1 MPSSLVQPDP
11 QLARALRRL
20 RTERGMSQEAVARK
34 ADLSTGAYAKIER
47 GETSP
52 AWTTVRQIATAY
64 ELTIAQLAA
73 EVTKEK

>member
-1 MPSSLVQPDP
+1 VPSSLVQPDP
-11 QLARALRRL
+11 QLSRALRRL
-20 RTERGMSQEAVARK
+20 RAERGISQEAVARR
-34 ADLSTGAYAKIER
+34 AELSTGAYAKIER

-73 EVTKEK
+73 KVDREK